1 MLRLV
6 RSQGITLETS
16 FLRYSRVGGDVGVV
30 KWRRGCNLKRKAAGK
45 LRWPDTQSIGGERRS
60 RRLILIDGLL
70 LSTSTRPPRTRT
82 LVAPA
87 THHPAPP
94 FCLLSLDP
102 DYRVSCAKRHFLL
115 TAVSLVP
122 RLQPPS
128 SVRARRTITLIVAT
142 LHGSSEAQ
150 SFRVSP
156 SFTATEVEMSI
167 WRGRSLPLLTWRT

>member
-30 KWRRGCNLKRKAAGK
+30 KWRRGCNLKRKAAGGAAQPASDTH
-45 LRWPDTQSIGGERRS
+45 RWLIAVNVDAPITYSHVGRTSDTPPRPS
-60 RRLILIDGLL
+60 L
-70 LSTSTRPPRTRT
+70 LS
-82 LVAPA
+82 L
-87 THHPAPP
+87 
-94 FCLLSLDP
+94 CLLSLDP
-102 DYRVSCAKRHFLL
+102 DYCVSCAKHHFLL

-167 WRGRSLPLLTWRT
+167 WRGGSLPLLTWRT